1 MFKNFM
7 TVLPTE
13 DLDKLGVLANFVLP
27 SIFQHIEEWM
37 DYPGAIETLQ
47 CLFVKQEM
55 RFSHV
60 IF

>member
-27 SIFQHIEEWM
+27 SIFQHIEE
-37 DYPGAIETLQ
+37 
-47 CLFVKQEM
+47 
-55 RFSHV
+55 
-60 IF
+60 